1 MTADPPTPA
10 EDNGDGEL
18 LPRPW
23 ERRAVGESAAAFAAF
38 CRYRDLGPRRSLD
51 EVDRQL
57 YPPPAPGQRRTSASR
72 RRRGQ
77 ISDWSR
83 AHDWVTRAAAW
94 DAHLDCE
101 ARLAHVEAVREMGVR
116 HAQVARALQERA
128 LAALESLSPADL
140 AAHEIL
146 RFLVES
152 ARLERLALG
161 EPTDRTSQEVS
172 GGAPVV
178 VEVVERIVPVR
189 GDDRPIQ
196 SPTSVRLF
204 EGVAGGPV
212 PDAGASGGQEDPAH
226 FELPPDPPEFMRPTG
241 R

>member
-1 MTADPPTPA
+1 MTADPQPQA
-10 EDNGDGEL
+10 EEGDDGL
-18 LPRPW
+18 PPRPW
-23 ERRAVGESAAAFAAF
+23 ERRAGESAAAFAAF

-57 YPPPAPGQRRTSASR
+57 YPPPAPGQRQTSAGR

-83 AHDWVTRAAAW
+83 THDWVSRVNQW
-94 DAHLDCE
+94 DAHLDRE

-116 HAQVARALQERA
+116 HAQAARALQERA

-146 RFLVES
+146 RFLVEA

-161 EPTDRTSQEVS
+161 EPTDRTAQEVN

-178 VEVVERIVPVR
+178 IEVVERIVPVR

-204 EGVAGGPV
+204 EGVVGGPI
-212 PDAGASGGQEDPAH
+212 PDAGAGGDQEDPAN
-226 FELPPDPPEFMRPTG
+226 FELPDVPPEHLRP
-241 R
+241 